1 MANARVVARRIVVYV
16 AVTVGCA
23 VATACDPMAYIVVR
37 QPLQPLGQPECLRK
51 ALTTSPQVAWL
62 EPKKDPNATHFQIAV
77 RDSLGGTSVSGGE
90 FSLQTG
96 KDSVEQGVIQF
107 MWIGTLA
114 SRPADVKDRSL
125 ALGAKVLESVRRACA
140 PGSVAPPV
148 CGEFER
154 GHEHARSCAPAT

>member
-1 MANARVVARRIVVYV
+1 MANGQAIVRRVVVHIVVTLGCV
-16 AVTVGCA
+16 VG
-23 VATACDPMAYIVVR
+23 TACDPMVYIVVR
-37 QPLQPLGQPECLRK
+37 QPLQPLGQPACLRK
-51 ALTTSPQVAWL
+51 ALAASPQVAWL
-62 EPKKDPNATHFQIAV
+62 EPKKDSNATHFQLAV
-77 RDSLGGTSVSGGE
+77 RDSLGGSSVSGGE

-96 KDSVEQGVIQF
+96 EDSIERGVIQF

-125 ALGAKVLESVRRACA
+125 ALGTKVLESVRRACA
-140 PGSVAPPV
+140 PGSVAPPL